1 MKRLSIYLITCFLI
15 SLFFISC
22 SQKTI
27 KTEEK
32 DLVKKYYLS
41 SDTTLGALSVDIEV
55 EIPVAFADTNALK
68 AVRKTIITNL
78 FGEDYVSV
86 KNDSIVQQF
95 CAELHKEYKDN
106 FVPLLKVKDTKNNYS
121 FNNEHKLLGFSLLS
135 DKNIYV
141 YGIERYVDMGGAH
154 GLETRNFYNFD
165 LKTGKQILEA
175 DIFKADYK
183 SKLSELIKVR
193 IVEES
198 KEDSTDNNTE
208 PILSLEDTDYW
219 TDSIKPNGNF
229 YITDEG
235 INYVFNPFEIA
246 PDYVGQTEVTLPY
259 NRIKDFL
266 KPSSLITYLVE
277 KQAKQKPDSK

>member
-1 MKRLSIYLITCFLI
+1 MKKRSIYLYACALITF
-15 SLFFISC
+15 FFISC
-22 SQKTI
+22 TQKTI

-41 SDTTLGALSVDIEV
+41 SDTTQGALSVDIEV
-55 EIPVAFADTNALK
+55 EIPVAFADSNVLK
-68 AVRKTIITNL
+68 SVRKTIITNL
-78 FGEDYVSV
+78 FGEDYVPV
-86 KNDSIVQQF
+86 KNDSIVQKF
-95 CAELHKEYKDN
+95 CAELHNEYKAN
-106 FVPLLKVKDTKNNYS
+106 FLPLLKVKDSKNNYS
-121 FNNEHKLLGFSLLS
+121 FNNEHTLSGFSLLS

-165 LKTGKQILEA
+165 LKTGKQISES

-183 SKLSELIKVR
+183 AKLSELIKVR

-198 KEDSTDNNTE
+198 KEDSTDNNSE

-235 INYVFNPFEIA
+235 INYVFNPYEIA
-246 PDYVGQTEVTLPY
+246 PDYMGQTEVTLPY
-259 NRIKDFL
+259 DRIKDFL
-266 KPSSLITYLVE
+266 KPNSIITYLVE
-277 KQAKQKPDSK
+277 KQLKQKK